1 MTIARLGRFRWWAT
15 ATMAAALS
23 ICAWSSPAT
32 GRGRGGG
39 GGGAGGAGGGAG
51 GGAPGAG
58 RGSGRTEMPGTRGRV
73 LGGIS
78 VGWLTTDQ
86 AASGHERTPSVP
98 PTGLADG
105 FGREDWPYHR
115 HACGFTPVGHGSP
128 ARTYDSAGPHPW
140 PPSSGSDR

>member
-1 MTIARLGRFRWWAT
+1 MVSWVGASERAHRNARY
-15 ATMAAALS
+15 
-23 ICAWSSPAT
+23 
-32 GRGRGGG
+32 
-39 GGGAGGAGGGAG
+39 AGGAY
-51 GGAPGAG
+51 
-58 RGSGRTEMPGTRGRV
+58 

-128 ARTYDSAGPHPW
+128 ARTYDSAGPYRCHPSTVTDARL
-140 PPSSGSDR
+140 PDGPTLPGVGGAAKPRDGGDVPRSSDPGTTLRRQARG

>member
-1 MTIARLGRFRWWAT
+1 MVSWVGASERAHRNARY
-15 ATMAAALS
+15 
-23 ICAWSSPAT
+23 
-32 GRGRGGG
+32 
-39 GGGAGGAGGGAG
+39 AGGAY
-51 GGAPGAG
+51 
-58 RGSGRTEMPGTRGRV
+58 

-128 ARTYDSAGPHPW
+128 ARIRLG
-140 PPSSGSDR
+140 GSVPVSPIDGDRRPVLVGRTDPTGRRW

>member
-1 MTIARLGRFRWWAT
+1 MVSWVGASERAHRNARY
-15 ATMAAALS
+15 
-23 ICAWSSPAT
+23 
-32 GRGRGGG
+32 
-39 GGGAGGAGGGAG
+39 AGGAY
-51 GGAPGAG
+51 
-58 RGSGRTEMPGTRGRV
+58 R
-73 LGGIS
+73 GGIS

-128 ARTYDSAGPHPW
+128 ARTYDSAGPDRG
-140 PPSSGSDR
+140 PPSTVADARLPGGAAPPGVGGAAQTRDGGDGPPSRASGSNARPVGAGGAAGGRP